1 MEEIN
6 NKNNGLN
13 LKWASDITK
22 NIQRIIEL
30 SKAAA
35 QAVAGNWLP
44 LIKTLVP
51 FMLFIIFGVFI
62 FTTLFTSWLF
72 EPKSDGKTSF
82 ESPKNITVEKFQQG
96 IAEVVVDAYAEA
108 HEEYI
113 KMIDDLYNK
122 AKSAYDSSS
131 ITIVNTLE
139 ETSIMNT
146 EIYKV
151 YSMFSTYKD
160 REFLI
165 KHMDDPNL
173 HIKDEAKLYN
183 IKDLKRTLRNNYK
196 LLLTHEES
204 KRTRTYQPTIYDPET
219 GRWVVDEDAPP
230 MTHCSFTY
238 KIMPQP
244 IDKVGPAIF
253 GLQDLTDSTDPN
265 IPNEAKIHEIEMAL
279 LKTKSISEIFEGT
292 LDEYSGKESEYGL
305 PANKTHLGLLA
316 DYPNFIRNYT
326 VQNINFTVNEKM
338 SVPLNNGYTYS
349 LDDKAGFGFRVHP
362 ITKEM
367 SFHPGIDIKTSTGT
381 PIYSLANG
389 VVVKTGYNDGYGNF
403 VVVYHGE
410 INDVHYFSTYNHM
423 HESAYVQ
430 EGQQVTSLT
439 KLGIVGSTGLSEGPH
454 LHFEIRIGIKNGN
467 SYKFVFKNPLL
478 FLNIK

>member
-1 MEEIN
+1 MPDN
-6 NKNNGLN
+6 NIKLRN
-13 LKWASDITK
+13 AAATTK
-22 NIQRIIEL
+22 RILETA
-30 SKAAA
+30 KAATEA
-35 QAVAGNWLP
+35 ATGNWGP
-44 LIKTLVP
+44 LVKILVP
-51 FMLFIIFGVFI
+51 IVVFIIFAVFI

-72 EPKSDGKTSF
+72 EPISDGKMSF
-82 ESPKNITVEKFQQG
+82 ESPRDITVEKIQQG

-108 HEEYI
+108 YEEYI

-151 YSMFSTYKD
+151 YSMFSVYKD

-244 IDKVGPAIF
+244 IDEVGPAIF
-253 GLQDLTDSTDPN
+253 GLQDLTNSTDPN
-265 IPNEAKIHEIEMAL
+265 IPNEAKIHEIEMAE
-279 LKTKSISEIFEGT
+279 TKFRAISKIF
-292 LDEYSGKESEYGL
+292 K
-305 PANKTHLGLLA
+305 
-316 DYPNFIRNYT
+316 
-326 VQNINFTVNEKM
+326 
-338 SVPLNNGYTYS
+338 
-349 LDDKAGFGFRVHP
+349 
-362 ITKEM
+362 
-367 SFHPGIDIKTSTGT
+367 
-381 PIYSLANG
+381 
-389 VVVKTGYNDGYGNF
+389 
-403 VVVYHGE
+403 
-410 INDVHYFSTYNHM
+410 
-423 HESAYVQ
+423 
-430 EGQQVTSLT
+430 
-439 KLGIVGSTGLSEGPH
+439 VGDQ
-454 LHFEIRIGIKNGN
+454 KDNW
-467 SYKFVFKNPLL
+467 
-478 FLNIK
+478 